1 MMTLHTY
8 KCLVLLLLALP
19 GYAAAQACEI
29 PDHLRALT
37 PVESPPRG
45 TYEPLSVGPA
55 ERIPLG
61 IGHLHYSVNNPV
73 VDLPPGEDNWLQRV
87 ALPLSR
93 TPGAEPS
100 TAILRGWVVTTG
112 RPPEALTT
120 RAFVETGYEE
130 ISFIV
135 LEGPSDGWL
144 RIRYGAEEG
153 DGGVAWTPSCAL
165 VESPARLDFTPWREW
180 FMSER
185 VSPLFARFG
194 GQVELRTEAS
204 PGSTL
209 ITSASGDY
217 SLEPVEVR
225 ADWMRVILKQPS
237 DYCRPEA
244 GSRSEEGW
252 IQWSTEEAG
261 PIVWY
266 FTRGC

>member
-1 MMTLHTY
+1 
-8 KCLVLLLLALP
+8 
-19 GYAAAQACEI
+19 
-29 PDHLRALT
+29 
-37 PVESPPRG
+37 
-45 TYEPLSVGPA
+45 
-55 ERIPLG
+55 
-61 IGHLHYSVNNPV
+61 
-73 VDLPPGEDNWLQRV
+73 
-87 ALPLSR
+87 
-93 TPGAEPS
+93 
-100 TAILRGWVVTTG
+100 
-112 RPPEALTT
+112 
-120 RAFVETGYEE
+120 
-130 ISFIV
+130 
-135 LEGPSDGWL
+135 
-144 RIRYGAEEG
+144 
-153 DGGVAWTPSCAL
+153 
-165 VESPARLDFTPWREW
+165 
-180 FMSER
+180 MSER